1 MWLRSQISF
10 IGNCQT
16 RCKPQCSFTKY
27 YVDISS
33 AGFPSRSFKKL
44 QNAITQ
50 TNNVSYE
57 YMRRNYAEV
66 TIQFSSLTVK
76 HTNIYPKYEIFS
88 ASSAMGGLLG
98 LLLGGSMMTVYEL
111 LEFIAVPL
119 CTCLR
124 NVMTSV
130 KIEAI

>member
-27 YVDISS
+27 HVDISS

-44 QNAITQ
+44 QNAITH

-111 LEFIAVPL
+111 AEFIAVPL